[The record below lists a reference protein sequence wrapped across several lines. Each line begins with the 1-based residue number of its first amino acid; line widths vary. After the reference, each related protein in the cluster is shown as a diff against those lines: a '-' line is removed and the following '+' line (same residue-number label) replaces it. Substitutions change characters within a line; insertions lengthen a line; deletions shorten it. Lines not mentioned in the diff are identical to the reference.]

1 MNLFDVLKEKINIT
15 DVVSKYLTLRR
26 AGSYLKGK
34 CPFHSEK
41 TASFTVSPDKGIFY
55 CFGCHIG
62 GDAIA
67 FIAKVESCSQ
77 IEAAKIIAKDYN
89 IDLPESVESA
99 DTKDWFNAREYYIKI
114 CQLFETWCYQ
124 ILLKRQDALNY
135 LFSRGL
141 SLDSVKLFKIGFCP
155 SDSESLRSFLEY
167 CKKNN
172 MLIQDLI
179 DAKLLLQAKNR
190 YYFPF
195 EGRIIFSIKDY
206 LGRLFGFGGR
216 AFEDLDNRAKYYNSH
231 DNHYFKKGS
240 LLFGLDLAKKFIQ
253 EKGELF
259 LVEGYL
265 DAVMMAQAGF
275 RNTVATLGTACTQEH
290 LSQIAQ
296 YADKVYI
303 TYDADKAGQNAVI
316 RMVELCWNAN
326 LDLYVIKLPQGHDPA
341 SFIQEKG
348 DFDTLIKQSLDIFDF
363 ILEDYGKDFGKCSFS
378 EKIKLT
384 KKVVELISKIKDNIK
399 RHLLLKR
406 ASELFGI
413 PVDMLKHEITALDTH
428 ALTEVKK
435 MDRAEQEHQEPS
447 LCAKTQIKH
456 SNEITLLEKNLFS
469 AIIYNKG
476 ELDLEEEKFLIQFFG
491 SPFKELLTKIHE
503 LKNSEVS
510 DTASR
515 FSGLTEEERN
525 LVSSLVIG
533 ANDDKNT
540 LNELLAQFYK
550 KQWKLIVT
558 KIKLKI
564 SQAQKMGDVDLVK
577 SLLGRLETLRNKILK
592 RGGTNG

>member
-15 DVVSKYLTLRR
+15 DIVSKYLTLRR
-26 AGSYLKGK
+26 AGSYLKGR

-89 IDLPESVESA
+89 INLPESVESS
-99 DTKDWFNAREYYIKI
+99 DSKDWFNAREYYVKV
-114 CQLFETWCYQ
+114 CQLFEAWCHQ
-124 ILLKRQDALNY
+124 VLLKQQEALNY

-141 SLDSVKLFKIGFCP
+141 SLESIRMFKIGLCP
-155 SDSESLRSFLEY
+155 SDPSSLRSFLEF

-172 MLIQDLI
+172 ILIQDLM
-179 DAKLLLQAKNR
+179 DAKLLVQAKNR

-231 DNHYFKKGS
+231 DNQYFKKGS

-253 EKGELF
+253 EKGEVF

-265 DAVMMAQAGF
+265 DAIMMAQAGF

-290 LSQIAQ
+290 LSQVAQ

-303 TYDADKAGQNAVI
+303 TYDADQAGQNAVI
-316 RMVELCWNAN
+316 RMVELCWDAN

-341 SFIQEKG
+341 SFLQSASEGKG
-348 DFDTLIKQSLDIFDF
+348 DFNNLINQSLDIFDF
-363 ILEDYGKDFGKCSFS
+363 ILENYGENFEKCSFS
-378 EKIKLT
+378 EKLKLT

-399 RHLLLKR
+399 RHILLKR
-406 ASELFGI
+406 ASEIFGI
-413 PVDMLKHEITALDTH
+413 PIDMLKTEIVPLSAQNGFDS
-428 ALTEVKK
+428 KK
-435 MDRAEQEHQEPS
+435 QDYSASKSPSAEI
-447 LCAKTQIKH
+447 QIKH
-456 SNEITLLEKNLFS
+456 STEITLLEKNLFS
-469 AIIYNKG
+469 VIIYNKG
-476 ELDLEEEKFLIQFFG
+476 ELDFEEEKFLIQFFG
-491 SPFKELLTKIHE
+491 SPFKELLTKIHG
-503 LKNSEVS
+503 LKNSQ
-510 DTASR
+510 DTDTVSR

-564 SQAQKMGDVDLVK
+564 SHAQKMGDVDLVK

-592 RGGTNG
+592 RGGN